1 MTHYIYAM
9 EKLEELSVSE
19 RWLNFSIGE
28 NRWALMNN
36 YIEEQ
41 IPRAGELSAKL
52 LDRFNFAK
60 MIEKRISLVSILRI
74 FPKWILTLL
83 LRSKVAGRIESFIRW
98 QAGDDDE
105 PPIIEIDDDDDE

>member
-1 MTHYIYAM
+1 M
-9 EKLEELSVSE
+9 ERKLIHSRINHIVAKIRQKKANSKNHFDPLYLRHGKAGRAFRQRKMAE
-19 RWLNFSIGE
+19 FFH
-28 NRWALMNN
+28 WALMNN

-74 FPKWILTLL
+74 FPK
-83 LRSKVAGRIESFIRW
+83 
-98 QAGDDDE
+98 
-105 PPIIEIDDDDDE
+105 